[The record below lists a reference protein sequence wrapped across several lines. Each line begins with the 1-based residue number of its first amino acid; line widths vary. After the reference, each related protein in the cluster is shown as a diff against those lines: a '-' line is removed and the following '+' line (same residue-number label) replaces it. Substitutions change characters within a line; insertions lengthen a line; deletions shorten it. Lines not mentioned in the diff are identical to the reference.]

1 VLKRFRYQIAVFFA
15 VMGPGLITANVDND
29 SGGIL
34 TYSQAGAKYGYLPLW
49 TLIPITLLLIVTQEM
64 CSRMGAVTGKGLSDL
79 IREEFGLRTTF
90 FLMIALV
97 LTNFTNVIA
106 EFAGIASSLEL
117 FHISRYISVPICAV
131 AVWFLVVRGNYR
143 SVEKIFL
150 AACCLYVT
158 YIISA
163 FLLKPDWKEAAIYSV
178 KPILMFDTDYI
189 TMLIAMVGTSIAPW
203 MQFYLQSAIV
213 EKGITAKEYVQS
225 RIEVVVGCILTD
237 VVAFFIIVSCATAI
251 WAHGPKDINDASDA
265 AVALKPFG
273 QYAYLLFSAGLFN
286 ASFFAACILPLSTV
300 FTVCEGLGFE
310 SGVDKRFH
318 EAPEFYW
325 LYTLL
330 VGLGA
335 AVILWPNFPLVK
347 MILASQV
354 LNGVLLPF
362 VLIYMVILINKK
374 GLMKEWTNSAAYNAV
389 AWVSVAIMIG
399 LTLALASIT
408 VKQMFPQAK
417 LTPATSAPV
426 AQMQG
431 VSKMQSYDSGRHAF
445 KPHVHESGFA
455 HLIRQAIGI
464 GKFTD

>member
-1 VLKRFRYQIAVFFA
+1 LLKRFRYQIAIFLSV
-15 VMGPGLITANVDND
+15 VGPGLITANVDND

-64 CSRMGAVTGKGLSDL
+64 SSRMGAVTGKGLSDL

-106 EFAGIASSLEL
+106 EFAGIATSLEL
-117 FHISRYISVPICAV
+117 FQVSRYISVPICAV
-131 AVWFLVVRGNYR
+131 AVWLLIVRGNYR
-143 SVEKIFL
+143 SVEKVFL
-150 AACCLYVT
+150 VACFLYVT
-158 YIISA
+158 YIFSA
-163 FLLKPDWKEAAIYSV
+163 FLLKPDWKQAAISSV
-178 KPILMFDTDYI
+178 KPILMLDTDYVV
-189 TMLIAMVGTSIAPW
+189 MLIGMVGTSIAPW

-225 RIEVVVGCILTD
+225 RIEVIVGCILTD
-237 VVAFFIIVSCATAI
+237 VVAFFIIVSCAAAI
-251 WAHGPKDINDASDA
+251 WEHGPKDIETAKDA
-265 AVALKPFG
+265 ALGLKPFG

-330 VGLGA
+330 VVLGA
-335 AVILWPNFPLVK
+335 GVTLWPGFPLVK
-347 MILASQV
+347 MILWSQV

-362 VLIYMVILINKK
+362 VLIYMVLLINKK
-374 GLMKEWTNSAAYNAV
+374 GLMKEWTNSRIYNAV
-389 AWVSVAIMIG
+389 AWVSVVIMIG
-399 LTLALASIT
+399 LTLTLAAIT
-408 VKQMFPQAK
+408 VRQLSP
-417 LTPATSAPV
+417 SASASPDKSSRPLAEV
-426 AQMQG
+426 QR
-431 VSKMQSYDSGRHAF
+431 DNPGRHRLKTDIDEARA
-445 KPHVHESGFA
+445 A
-455 HLIRQAIGI
+455 HLIR
-464 GKFTD
+464 